1 MLRWPMRTLPSFRT
15 TLLLLGAAAAGCQ
28 LLLTGD
34 VADTPDRAQLV
45 DAAALGSDG
54 AAQTEA
60 GSGGD
65 GATIPTDGATDGGS
79 GDASSFDATLSQD
92 ANVQDALAKDTG
104 VKADV
109 GTPYKVIFLHKPPSR
124 AFWNSIAS
132 ADLACD
138 GSRPDGVAVAK
149 ALLVGATRTACTTDL
164 CSGGGVAEHFNWVLS
179 PTTQY
184 RRVDGTVI
192 GTTDAAGLFT
202 APLTNAI
209 AVASTVTLAWTGLGP
224 TWLTDQNCTDWSN
237 TSQGVSGRCGYANV
251 DAGAFAQLL
260 TTCDASL
267 ALYCVE
273 Q

>member
-54 AAQTEA
+54 APQTEA
-60 GSGGD
+60 DSGGD
-65 GATIPTDGATDGGS
+65 GATTPTDGATDGGS

-132 ADLACD
+132 ADLGCD
-138 GSRPDGVAVAK
+138 GSRPAGVAVAK
-149 ALLVGATRTACTTDL
+149 ALLVGTTRRACTTAK
-164 CSGGGVAEHFNWVLS
+164 CSGGGGTEHIDWVLL
-179 PTTQY
+179 PNTQY
-184 RRVDGTVI
+184 RRSDGTVI
-192 GTTDAAGLFT
+192 GTTDANGLFT
-202 APLTNAI
+202 SPLTNAI
-209 AVASTVTLAWTGLGP
+209 ADAGPSDFAWTGVDKDWF
-224 TWLTDQNCTDWSN
+224 TQQNCMDWSS
-237 TSQGVSGRCGYANV
+237 TSGGSGYCGYV
-251 DAGAFAQLL
+251 GLAGGGFSQIQSCGENL
-260 TTCDASL
+260 SIF
-267 ALYCVE
+267 CVE